1 MSKRLENRV
10 CVVTGATGMA
20 AAAARSIA
28 TEGGKVFV
36 ISRRAEGAAALASEV
51 EALGGVAGSHP
62 ADLRDDTATG
72 DAFAACLDRFGRID
86 GLFAVAGGSARKAG
100 DGAVHEAP
108 LEGFQAAIDYN
119 TTPGFLAARHAVRAM
134 LEQEPLP
141 NGERGSVVLM
151 SSVLAASPA
160 RLFVTHG
167 YAASK
172 GAIEALTR
180 TMAAYYAPDGI
191 RVNTVAPGLV
201 ATPMSARAQAD
212 PDSVAYA
219 TRKQP
224 LAGGLLPAESA
235 GDLAVFFLSAES
247 RFITG
252 QIIALDGGWSVTEAP
267 I

>member
-1 MSKRLENRV
+1 
-10 CVVTGATGMA
+10 MA
-20 AAAARSIA
+20 AEVVASGGIA
-28 TEGGKVFV
+28 D
-36 ISRRAEGAAALASEV
+36 
-51 EALGGVAGSHP
+51 SHP
-62 ADLRDDTATG
+62 ADLRDESATEA
-72 DAFAACLDRFGRID
+72 AFAACVEHYGRID

-108 LEGFQAAIDYN
+108 QAGFEAALDYN
-119 TTPGFLAARHAVRAM
+119 AIPAFLAARAAVRAM
-134 LEQEPLP
+134 LAQQPLP
-141 NGERGSVVLM
+141 TGERGSVVLM
-151 SSVLAASPA
+151 SSVLADSPA

-172 GAIEALTR
+172 GAINALTR

-219 TRKQP
+219 ARKQP
-224 LAGGLLPAESA
+224 LAGGLLPAEAA
-235 GDLAVFFLSAES
+235 GDAAVFLLSAES

-267 I
+267 L